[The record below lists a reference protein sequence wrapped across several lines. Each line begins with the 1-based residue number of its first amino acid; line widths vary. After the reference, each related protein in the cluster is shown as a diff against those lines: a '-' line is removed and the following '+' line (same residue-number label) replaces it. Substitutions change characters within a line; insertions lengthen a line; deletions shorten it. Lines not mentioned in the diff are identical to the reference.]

1 MSSLS
6 EETLATVQAFDIG
19 CCLFVLDQGDSVS
32 QAGSTGASAS
42 ASSSSSSSSSS
53 ASSASAS
60 AAAFATPISGYGS
73 KLTMVVWR
81 GRGVY
86 LNVLCDK
93 NHLHILRERLTDMG
107 VELPSAEAAAA
118 LRPQTKTDEE
128 RSAEGVAVNPLGKGF

>member
-32 QAGSTGASAS
+32 QAGSTGAS
-42 ASSSSSSSSSS
+42 SSSSSSSSSS
-53 ASSASAS
+53 AASSLSAS

-93 NHLHILRERLTDMG
+93 NHLHILR
-107 VELPSAEAAAA
+107 
-118 LRPQTKTDEE
+118 
-128 RSAEGVAVNPLGKGF
+128 